1 MFLHKY
7 EPKYNLYLNICSN
20 INKIK
25 KRFKK
30 ELRNQSLKYGFDY
43 VAPFLKI
50 LFFSK
55 FCYDEVLTLIYSTY
69 SMAKWLERN
78 VSTIESW
85 VQIY

>member
-30 ELRNQSLKYGFDY
+30 ELRNQSLKEGFDY
-43 VAPFLKI
+43 VAPFLKNNLI
-50 LFFSK
+50 QNFVMMK
-55 FCYDEVLTLIYSTY
+55 FLHSIMVHIP
-69 SMAKWLERN
+69 WL
-78 VSTIESW
+78 SG
-85 VQIY
+85 